1 MKKSAIFIVCLAL
14 MAVVSC
20 KKEMEE
26 TIKLE
31 SISLTPETATLL
43 SQETVQLKVKALPE
57 NAEYGQVLWSS
68 DNEASATVDVNG
80 LVTAVAPGSAR
91 IIAEIDGFRD
101 TCSIT
106 ILSGNKLPDQARV
119 GDFYLSDGSLLDKDT
134 DAATVQAA
142 NVIGIV
148 FTTDTSR
155 MGEAEKEALRAKGI
169 EPHGLV
175 LATLTPGKASDVFYW
190 FMTPDYNS
198 SRDESEIGLPK
209 LWDSYEEGIGK
220 EKETYALVNNDIEGY
235 KYNVA
240 VRTERKEDY
249 EAGYYGA
256 IKAAADFE
264 NQVPSPA
271 SSTGWYLPSAGQ
283 WFDALR
289 NLGGIILNENDSFLI
304 DDYGNFSWMNRGRV
318 PDIMNES
325 MAKVADSQK
334 TEYAIEYNQVQYWTS
349 STVSHDQ
356 ARVIMFDNAS
366 FVYSWWYKK
375 FFQWS
380 VRTVLGF

>member
-1 MKKSAIFIVCLAL
+1 MIMTGLAL
-14 MAVVSC
+14 LAAASC
-20 KKEMEE
+20 SKEKEA
-26 TIKLE
+26 IKVE
-31 SISLTPETATLL
+31 SISLDKESITMLNQGT
-43 SQETVQLKVKALPE
+43 SQLKINMLPE
-57 NAEYGQVLWSS
+57 NAEYELILWSS
-68 DNEASATVDVNG
+68 DNEAVATVDENG
-80 LVTAVAPGSAR
+80 LVTAASTGTAN
-91 IIAEIDGFRD
+91 IIADVDGFRD
-101 TCSIT
+101 TCAVSV
-106 ILSGNKLPDQARV
+106 LSGNKLPDEARV

-134 DAATVQAA
+134 DEATVKSAS
-142 NVIGIV
+142 VIGIV
-148 FTTDTSR
+148 FTTDTAR
-155 MGEAEKEALRAKGI
+155 MGEAEKEVLRAKGI

-190 FMTPDYNS
+190 YISPDFNS

-209 LWDSYEEGIGK
+209 LWENFEEGIGK
-220 EKETYALVNNDIEGY
+220 EKENYILVNNDIEGY

-240 VRTERKEDY
+240 IRTERKEDY
-249 EAGYYGA
+249 EAGHYGA

-264 NQVPSPA
+264 NQVPTPA
-271 SSTGWYLPSAGQ
+271 TSTGWYLPSAGQ

-289 NLGGIILNENDSFLI
+289 NLGGVILNENDSFLI
-304 DDYGNFSWMNRGRV
+304 DDYGNFSWANRGRV
-318 PDIMNES
+318 PDEMNKC
-325 MAKVADSQK
+325 MVKVADDQK
-334 TEYAIEYNQVQYWTS
+334 TEYAIEFNQVQYWTS

>member
-1 MKKSAIFIVCLAL
+1 MILTGLAL
-14 MAVVSC
+14 LAAASC
-20 KKEMEE
+20 SKENEA
-26 TIKLE
+26 IKVE
-31 SISLTPETATLL
+31 SISLDKESITMLNQGT
-43 SQETVQLKVKALPE
+43 SQLKINMLPE
-57 NAEYGQVLWSS
+57 NAEYELILWSS
-68 DNEASATVDVNG
+68 DNEAVATVDENG
-80 LVTAVAPGSAR
+80 LVTAASTGTAN
-91 IIAEIDGFRD
+91 IIADVDGFRD
-101 TCSIT
+101 TCAVSV
-106 ILSGNKLPDQARV
+106 LSGNKLPDEARV

-134 DAATVQAA
+134 DEATVKSAS
-142 NVIGIV
+142 VIGIV
-148 FTTDTSR
+148 FTTDTAR

-190 FMTPDYNS
+190 YITPDFNS

-209 LWDSYEEGIGK
+209 LWENFEEGIGK
-220 EKETYALVNNDIEGY
+220 EKENYILVNNDIEGY

-240 VRTERKEDY
+240 IRTERKEDY
-249 EAGYYGA
+249 EAGHYGA

-264 NQVPSPA
+264 NQVPTPA
-271 SSTGWYLPSAGQ
+271 TSTGWYLPSAGQ

-289 NLGGIILNENDSFLI
+289 NLGGVILNENDSFLI
-304 DDYGNFSWMNRGRV
+304 DDYGNFSWVNRGRV
-318 PDIMNES
+318 PDEMNKC
-325 MAKVADSQK
+325 MVKVADDQK
-334 TEYAIEYNQVQYWTS
+334 TEYAIEFNQVQYWTS

>member
-1 MKKSAIFIVCLAL
+1 MILTGLAL
-14 MAVVSC
+14 LAAASC
-20 KKEMEE
+20 SKENEA
-26 TIKLE
+26 IKVE
-31 SISLTPETATLL
+31 SISLDKESITMLNQGT
-43 SQETVQLKVKALPE
+43 SQLKINMLPE
-57 NAEYGQVLWSS
+57 NAEYELILWSS
-68 DNEASATVDVNG
+68 DNEAVATVDENG
-80 LVTAVAPGSAR
+80 LVTAASTGTAN
-91 IIAEIDGFRD
+91 IIADVDGFRD
-101 TCSIT
+101 TCAVSV
-106 ILSGNKLPDQARV
+106 LSGNKLPDEARV

-134 DAATVQAA
+134 DEATVKSAS
-142 NVIGIV
+142 VIGIV
-148 FTTDTSR
+148 FTTDTAR

-175 LATLTPGKASDVFYW
+175 LATLTPGNASDVFHWYV
-190 FMTPDYNS
+190 TPEFNS

-209 LWDSYEEGIGK
+209 LWENFEEGIGK
-220 EKETYALVNNDIEGY
+220 EKENYILVNNDIEGY

-240 VRTERKEDY
+240 IRTERKEDY
-249 EAGYYGA
+249 EAGHYGA

-264 NQVPSPA
+264 NQVPTPA
-271 SSTGWYLPSAGQ
+271 TSTGWYLPSAGQ

-289 NLGGIILNENDSFLI
+289 NLGGVILNENDSFLI
-304 DDYGNFSWMNRGRV
+304 DDYGNFSWVNRGRV
-318 PDIMNES
+318 PDEMNKC
-325 MAKVADSQK
+325 MVKVADDQK
-334 TEYAIEYNQVQYWTS
+334 TEYAIEFNQVQYWTS